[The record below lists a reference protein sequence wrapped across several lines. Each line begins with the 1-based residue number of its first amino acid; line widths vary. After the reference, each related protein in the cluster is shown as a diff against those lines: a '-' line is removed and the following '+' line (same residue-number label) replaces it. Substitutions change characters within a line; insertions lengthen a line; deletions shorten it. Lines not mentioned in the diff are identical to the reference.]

1 MLEKAK
7 KIRGRPRVFNMD
19 EALDKAL
26 EIFWKRGFEGAS
38 IAELTETLGINK
50 PSLYAAFGNKEE
62 LFKKALL
69 RYVAGPV
76 AFIQE
81 AINQPTAY
89 EVAQTFL
96 YKAVEFFTNTTHP
109 KGCLIVQAALSDS
122 VESLM
127 VKDLLA
133 QHRYSYE
140 HLLAKRFEKAIEEG
154 DLPNDANPETLAK
167 FLSTLHQGM
176 SIQVTSGALRG
187 ELIQI
192 VDFALKSWP
201 RQLNSNKPDV
211 LQQN

>member
-1 MLEKAK
+1 MLEKVK
-7 KIRGRPRVFNMD
+7 KLRGRPRVFDMD

-62 LFKKALL
+62 LFKKALS

-89 EVAQTFL
+89 EVAQNFL
-96 YKAVEFFTNTTHP
+96 IKAVEFFTNTKHP

-122 VESLM
+122 AESLM

-133 QHRYSYE
+133 KYRYSYE
-140 HLLAKRFEKAIEEG
+140 HLLAKRFEKAKKEG
-154 DLPNDANPETLAK
+154 DLPTDTNAETLAK

-176 SIQVTSGALRG
+176 SVQVTSGASKE
-187 ELIQI
+187 ELMQI
-192 VDFALKSWP
+192 VKLALKSWP
-201 RQLNSNKPDV
+201 R
-211 LQQN
+211 